1 MVKTAI
7 PMRPSSGKYNLTV
20 DEMDGLSYYV
30 LSNCPKEIVFLKFVR
45 PNLMNA
51 KSSIGVKAAVTQFFS
66 NREVKDYIESYKKT
80 IEEFLNPPQ
89 KKPTSTPTPGVSI
102 EERKSKAKTKLVE
115 FAMNLANDIEHAD
128 DPEFVLKVAD
138 KAGLLDMEENVEE
151 QPRRYLP
158 VSCSECAYRQFCED
172 STEDVC
178 QYCKYLIYGIQ
189 NGVYYDKKEMLTR
202 PIHIDQPA
210 EQETEESQTE

>member
-1 MVKTAI
+1 MSKAI
-7 PMRPSSGKYNLTV
+7 IPLRPSSGKYNLSI

-30 LSNCPKEIVFLKFVR
+30 LSNCPKESVFLKFIR
-45 PNLMNA
+45 PDFVNA
-51 KSSIGVKAAVTQFFS
+51 KSAVGVKAAVTQFFS
-66 NREVKDYIESYKKT
+66 SREVREYIEAYKST
-80 IEEFLNPPQ
+80 LDEFLNPAKRKIEAP
-89 KKPTSTPTPGVSI
+89 STPSTASI

-158 VSCSECAYRQFCED
+158 ETCFSCAYRQYCED
-172 STEDVC
+172 NTEDAC

-189 NGVYYDKKEMLTR
+189 NGVYYDKKEMLTK
-202 PIHIDQPA
+202 PLLADNPEEPEA
-210 EQETEESQTE
+210 EESQ